1 MIVFRSHGEVSV
13 VIYDSKITAMNMPGG
28 MVYRYTDHK
37 TESAL
42 IFAKAFAP
50 KRSGHLAGGVR
61 KDVRQTSRDRV
72 VGRVRS
78 TAYYSTWVI
87 KGTTGPITSTA
98 YPNKQMVLRPGN
110 GFGWKRKYVV
120 RGQRPNDFLSRAL
133 AATIGGGGSFPLPLG
148 PANPF
153 I

>member
-1 MIVFRSHGEVSV
+1 MIVFRSQGEVSV

-28 MVYRYTDHK
+28 MVYRYTDNK
-37 TESAL
+37 TDNAL
-42 IFAKAFAP
+42 RFAKAFAP

-61 KDVRQTSRDRV
+61 KDVRQTGRDRV

-87 KGTTGPITSTA
+87 KGTGPFITSTD

-110 GFGWKRKYVV
+110 GFGWKRKYIV
-120 RGQRPNDFLSRAL
+120 RGQKPNDFLSRAL
-133 AATIGGGGSFPLPLG
+133 AASIATGGSFPTPLG
-148 PANPF
+148 PDNPF
-153 I
+153 V